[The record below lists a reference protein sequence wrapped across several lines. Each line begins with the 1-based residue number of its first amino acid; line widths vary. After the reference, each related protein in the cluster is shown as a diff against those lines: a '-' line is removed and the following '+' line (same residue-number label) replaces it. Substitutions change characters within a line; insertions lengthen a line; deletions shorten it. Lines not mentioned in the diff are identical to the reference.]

1 MILLPFVAI
10 DYVPLTSMQLV
21 YLILAGIASAVGQF
35 CVTTAYKYAAA
46 KDISIYSYASV
57 IFSAVLGALL
67 FEQYPDVELARLCN
81 YFYSKLVYVRFNE
94 KASKVKSLIFAINF
108 VRIAPLSLRKG

>member
-1 MILLPFVAI
+1 
-10 DYVPLTSMQLV
+10 MQLV
-21 YLILAGIASAVGQF
+21 YLILAGITSAVGQF

-67 FEQYPDVELARLCN
+67 FEQYPDVWSWLGYAII
-81 YFYSKLVYVRFNE
+81 FI
-94 KASKVKSLIFAINF
+94 ASWFMF
-108 VRIAPLSLRKG
+108 VLTKKQAK